1 MNCQHQVA
9 CPNCGRQ
16 AQRIFV
22 RDSQIVRT
30 QCSSCDYLLI
40 LSSETG
46 RVLEAYSPGISVHTL
61 KQNVTCP

>member
-1 MNCQHQVA
+1 MNCQYQVA
-9 CPNCGRQ
+9 CPNCGRE

-22 RDSQIVRT
+22 QDSHVVRT

-46 RVLEAYSPGISVHTL
+46 QVIEAYSPGISAHTL
-61 KQNVTCP
+61 KQNVTCS